1 MALEAPITK
10 KRRLASG
17 ADGVNAKGE
26 TITKA
31 KEKRGGSM
39 CVGCGSQ
46 IVDQYIM
53 QVSPDLS
60 WHASCLKCADCE
72 QYLDES
78 CTCFVRDGKT
88 YCKRDYVRL
97 FGTKCSRC
105 GVGFCRE
112 DVVMRP
118 TKSTVYHLNCFRC
131 VVCNKPLVTGDEFAI
146 RDDGLFCRAD
156 HDVMDRSVTTS
167 PCQDIGS
174 PGSATGSTK
183 AEIFG
188 DARTLRSLN
197 KASHCHSLLITTG
210 SRGRASHCRCL
221 GVQDQSH
228 AMIHAKTLSI
238 FSRSIIGDLGKSAP
252 GV

>member
-1 MALEAPITK
+1 MSILP
-10 KRRLASG
+10 SP
-17 ADGVNAKGE
+17 
-26 TITKA
+26 
-31 KEKRGGSM
+31 EKRGVSV

-53 QVSPDLS
+53 QVSPDLA
-60 WHASCLKCADCE
+60 WHAACLKCADCE

-105 GVGFCRE
+105 GLGFCRE

-118 TKSTVYHLNCFRC
+118 TKNTVYHLNCFRC
-131 VVCNKPLVTGDEFAI
+131 IVCNKPLVTGDEFAI
-146 RDDGLFCRAD
+146 REDGLFCRAD

-174 PGSATGSTK
+174 PGSANGSSNS
-183 AEIFG
+183 AIFNNNNSISSSNNNNNNSIMRDG
-188 DARTLRSLN
+188 GNHNNNNNNNHKNSEKNSDS
-197 KASHCHSLLITTG
+197 KKS
-210 SRGRASHCRCL
+210 GRIC
-221 GVQDQSH
+221 V
-228 AMIHAKTLSI
+228 LSN
-238 FSRSIIGDLGKSAP
+238 
-252 GV
+252 